1 MVVGHFSIV
10 YCHKPCYYLYYA
22 NDIAIKYFLSI
33 NALSDCM
40 ITGFSILNVEGK
52 INSSEALSKQRFPR
66 LNINIDKVAG
76 DGAKLNVDYS
86 FLAEYNDS
94 DSKDAKSIGHIKL
107 TGVVEV
113 TETKEEVTNIT
124 KKWEKE
130 HMLPVQLAEEIING
144 LNFRCSATGTLVAY
158 SLGLIPPLVI
168 STTKIQEQK

>member
-1 MVVGHFSIV
+1 M
-10 YCHKPCYYLYYA
+10 A
-22 NDIAIKYFLSI
+22 
-33 NALSDCM
+33 

-52 INSSEALSKQRFPR
+52 INSAEALSKQRFPR
-66 LNINIDKVAG
+66 LNINIDKVSA

-86 FLAEYNDS
+86 FQADYQDS
-94 DSKDAKSIGHIKL
+94 ESQDSKNIGRIRL

-113 TETKEEVTNIT
+113 TESKTEVDNVL
-124 KKWEKE
+124 KKWNQD

-168 STTKIQEQK
+168 SATKIQEGGK